1 MSWTAVG
8 LLSLMSIVWPAGAS
22 ADLKLD
28 VPPNVNQ
35 KPYHPA
41 DGSSPTTNPPPFVW
55 VPVKGAATYSVHVAK
70 SEAFSGDGV
79 RSVEGIAWSVYVP
92 TEPLEAGRWFW
103 RYGAADKQGKVHWS
117 KTRAFTVTDEAK
129 VFPAPDVDELIGK
142 IAEDRPRLFIPRRE
156 LDAVRQRT
164 NKALPDVIKSLKRG
178 SDRCI
183 GVDLVA
189 EPEPVTRKKGP
200 FRGKHYRD
208 IFVRTRPP
216 MDRMETCGLAYL
228 LTGEKKYGLE
238 AKRRILHFFS
248 WDPKGT
254 TSYRSN
260 DEPAMWVMM
269 RGTRGYDWTYDLFT
283 PAEREKVEACMRIRA
298 QQFFDYLRSRHFASN
313 PHNSHANR
321 TLGFLGEAALSFAHE
336 WPEAKE
342 WLRYVTQV
350 YWGIFPAWGE
360 ADGGWQEG
368 PGYWNAYMSFAMYF
382 ITALHEISGVNLAEK
397 PFFQNTPYY
406 ALYTNP
412 PYAGHSPFG
421 DGQSGRPGKRRGNLL
436 YWFSTL
442 TRDPYVR
449 WYPEAQ
455 QSGPGGNVLGV
466 VLYDPSLK
474 PKRPADLPQAR
485 LFEGVGLVA
494 MHSALGD
501 AKNDAY
507 LLMRSSPYGGISHGH
522 ANQNAIVVEAFG
534 EPLAIASGYYPWY
547 SSPHHHQWTRQ
558 TKASC
563 AITIDGGLG
572 QKPRDR
578 HANGRITQF
587 ATGVGYDL
595 AVGDATAAYAGRL
608 KRALRKVIH
617 VSPGVF
623 VVFDD
628 VVAPKPVTFEW
639 RLHSKSQMLLDNAT
653 RRALVRQ
660 GKSMMDVRML
670 APKTVRWS
678 QTDEFDPP
686 PEDRGD
692 KRQWSKQW
700 HAMAA
705 TVEKTPATQFLT
717 VLWPWKDKAPAPAA
731 VKPISQAGLLGCEV
745 HHGGRNVVVFRVADQ
760 TQGSITVGDVK
771 TDAVSFAVRYDPSGK
786 PRQAVVESATV
797 LEIGGEG
804 VLKSKEPVTQVLT
817 VK

>member
-1 MSWTAVG
+1 MSYIAVIVLTVMGPG
-8 LLSLMSIVWPAGAS
+8 LVAGAS

-35 KPYHPA
+35 KPYHPEH
-41 DGSSPTTNPPPFVW
+41 GSTPTTNPPPFVW
-55 VPVKGAATYSVHVAK
+55 VPVKGAASYTVQFAQSD
-70 SEAFSGDGV
+70 AFKGDDVQSGDA
-79 RSVEGIAWSVYVP
+79 IPWSVYVP
-92 TEPLEAGRWFW
+92 TEPLSAGKWFW
-103 RYGAADKQGKVHWS
+103 RYGATDKQGKVHWS
-117 KTRAFTVTDEAK
+117 KVRAFTVTDQAK
-129 VFPAPDVDELIGK
+129 VFPAPDIDELIGK
-142 IAEDRPRLFIPRRE
+142 IAKDRPRLFIPSAKVE
-156 LDAVRQRT
+156 AVRRRT
-164 NKALPDVIKSLKRG
+164 QEELPDIIKSLKSG
-178 SDRCI
+178 CDRCI
-183 GVDLVA
+183 GVDLVP
-189 EPEPVTRKKGP
+189 EPEPVTRKSGP

-216 MDRMETCGLAYL
+216 MNRMETCGLAYL

-269 RGTRGYDWTYDLFT
+269 RGTRAYDWTYDLFT

-298 QQFFDYLRSRHFASN
+298 KQFFDYLRSRQFASN

-336 WPEAKE
+336 WPEARE

-368 PGYWNAYMSFAMYF
+368 PGYWNAYMSFAMHF
-382 ITALHEISGVNLAEK
+382 IAALHEISGVNLTDK
-397 PFFQNTPYY
+397 PFFRNTPYY

-421 DGQSGRPGKRRGNLL
+421 DGQNGRPGKGRGMLM

-455 QSGPGGNVLGV
+455 RSGPGGNVLGV
-466 VLYDPSLK
+466 VLWDPSLQAK
-474 PKRPADLPQAR
+474 APTDLPQAR
-485 LFEGVGLVA
+485 LFDGVGLVA
-494 MHSALGD
+494 MHSALGRRD
-501 AKNDAY
+501 EDAY

-534 EPLAIASGYYPWY
+534 EPLAIASGHYPWY
-547 SSPHHHQWTRQ
+547 SSPHHAQWTRQ
-558 TKASC
+558 TKAAC
-563 AITIDGGLG
+563 CITVDGGKG
-572 QKPRDR
+572 QKARDR
-578 HANGRITQF
+578 RASGKITQF
-587 ATGVGYDL
+587 ATGVGHDL
-595 AVGDATAAYAGRL
+595 AVGDATAAYAGLL

-617 VSPGVF
+617 VRPGVF

-639 RLHSKSQMLLDNAT
+639 WLHAKSEMLLDNAT
-653 RRALVRQ
+653 RRVLVRQ

-670 APKTVRWS
+670 TPQKIRWS
-678 QTDEFDPP
+678 QTNKFDPP

-692 KRQWSKQW
+692 KRKWAKQW
-700 HAMAA
+700 HATAS
-705 TVEKTPATQFLT
+705 TTEKMPATQFLT
-717 VLWPWKDKAPAPAA
+717 VLWPWKDKAPAPEA
-731 VKPISQAGLLGCEV
+731 VKPIAQAGIVGCEV
-745 HHGGRNVVVFRVADQ
+745 QNGGRNVVVFRVADQ
-760 TQGSITVGDVK
+760 AKGPITVGDVK
-771 TDAVSFAVRYDPSGK
+771 TDAVSFAMRYDPSGK
-786 PRQAVVESATV
+786 PRQAVVESATM
-797 LEIGGEG
+797 LEVGGKR
-804 VLKSKEPVTQVLT
+804 VLKSDKPVTRVLA